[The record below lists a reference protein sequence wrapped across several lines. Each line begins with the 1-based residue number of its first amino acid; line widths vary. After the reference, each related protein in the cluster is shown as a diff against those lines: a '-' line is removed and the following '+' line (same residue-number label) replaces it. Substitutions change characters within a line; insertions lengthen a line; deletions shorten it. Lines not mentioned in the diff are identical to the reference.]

1 MLNSMGRPWPTA
13 DLWEYGSSWLGAWR
27 WSDMTKWNGLT
38 RKTTRFAIRLQHF
51 KHHLILTAVKFI
63 NSMEMI
69 LANLRAWIRPV
80 FPFFLQILVKTTRLN
95 CKTSFPNDILASR
108 ATAQKPQAISG
119 GKHAAGRANLF
130 HKIWSFYFL
139 GWRPTVWAQI
149 IVFFLLLQFTDSQVA
164 IVRTWSG
171 WNNTQFFAKKWKCHD
186 FFHVLIK

>member
-80 FPFFLQILVKTTRLN
+80 FPFF
-95 CKTSFPNDILASR
+95 
-108 ATAQKPQAISG
+108 
-119 GKHAAGRANLF
+119 
-130 HKIWSFYFL
+130 
-139 GWRPTVWAQI
+139 
-149 IVFFLLLQFTDSQVA
+149 FFKFWLKQ
-164 IVRTWSG
+164 
-171 WNNTQFFAKKWKCHD
+171 
-186 FFHVLIK
+186 HVLIAKHHFLMTSWPQEPQLKNPKQFQGGNMQRVAQTFSTKFEVSISLAGGRQSGPKSKFFVFFAPPVYG